1 MRLLALLALISPLAI
16 AGPIGTVNQLVAFGD
31 SLSDNGNAAIVA
43 ASLGIPFPPLSNGP
57 LWIDQLA
64 AKLSLPDP
72 QPFLAL
78 TGGTNYAIATAET
91 GSNGLS
97 GVSDQLA
104 LFAAAHLGGLP
115 ADALYTFWA
124 GANDVFNGGNPVLAA
139 DNIFNNIL
147 SLAAGGGK
155 YFLWLNLPDLG
166 LTPRAVAAGQTV
178 PANLASAAFNAEWAI
193 NLGKLQAQ
201 GINVVGVNVQALF
214 EQIIANP
221 GAFGFSNVTSPGQG
235 QADPNSFLFW
245 DEEHPTT
252 AGHALVANLAF
263 ADLAAV
269 PEPASIAVVA
279 LGLLSLVLW
288 KRREKKA

>member
-1 MRLLALLALISPLAI
+1 MRFLALLALISPLAI
-16 AGPIGTVNQLVAFGD
+16 ASPIGTVNQLVVFGD
-31 SLSDNGNAAIVA
+31 SLSDNGNAAIAA

-78 TGGTNYAIATAET
+78 TGGTNYAIATAQT
-91 GSNGLS
+91 GSNALS

-104 LFAAAHLGGLP
+104 LFAGAHLAGLP

-147 SLAAGGGK
+147 SLAGGGGK

-166 LTPRAVAAGQTV
+166 LTPRAIAAGQTV
-178 PANLASAAFNAEWAI
+178 PANLASTAFNTEWAI

-201 GINVVGVNVQALF
+201 GIDVVGVNVEALF
-214 EQIIANP
+214 AQIVANP

-235 QADPNSFLFW
+235 QANPNSYLFW

-252 AGHALVANLAF
+252 AGHALVANLAL
-263 ADLAAV
+263 ADLAA
-269 PEPASIAVVA
+269 PEPASVAVVA
-279 LGLLSLVLW
+279 LGLLSLVLL
-288 KRREKKA
+288 KRRETKA

>member
-1 MRLLALLALISPLAI
+1 MRFLTLLALISPLAI
-16 AGPIGTVNQLVAFGD
+16 ASPIGTVNQLVVFGD
-31 SLSDNGNAAIVA
+31 SLSDNGNAAIAA

-78 TGGTNYAIATAET
+78 TGGTNYAIATAQT
-91 GSNGLS
+91 GSNALS

-104 LFAAAHLGGLP
+104 LFAGAHLAGLP

-147 SLAAGGGK
+147 SLAGGGGK

-166 LTPRAVAAGQTV
+166 LTPRAIAAGQTV
-178 PANLASAAFNAEWAI
+178 PANLASTAFNTEWAI

-201 GINVVGVNVQALF
+201 GIDVVGVNVEALF
-214 EQIIANP
+214 AQIVANP

-235 QADPNSFLFW
+235 QANPNSYLFW

-252 AGHALVANLAF
+252 AGHALVANLAL
-263 ADLAAV
+263 ADLAA
-269 PEPASIAVVA
+269 PEPASVAVVA
-279 LGLLSLVLW
+279 LGLLSLVLL
-288 KRREKKA
+288 KRRKTKA

>member
-16 AGPIGTVNQLVAFGD
+16 ASPIGTVNQLVVFGD

-64 AKLSLPDP
+64 GKLSLPDP
-72 QPFLAL
+72 QPFLAG
-78 TGGTNYAIATAET
+78 TGGTNYAIATAQT

-124 GANDVFNGGNPVLAA
+124 GANDVFNGANPVLAA
-139 DNIFNNIL
+139 DNIYNNIL
-147 SLAAGGGK
+147 SLAGGGGK

-166 LTPRAVAAGQTV
+166 LTPRAMAAGQTV
-178 PANLASAAFNAEWAI
+178 PANLASTAFNTEWAI

-201 GINVVGVNVQALF
+201 GINVVGVNVEALF
-214 EQIIANP
+214 AQIIADP

-235 QADPNSFLFW
+235 QPNPNSYLFW

-252 AGHALVANLAF
+252 AGHAWVANLAF
-263 ADLAAV
+263 ADLAAA

>member
-1 MRLLALLALISPLAI
+1 MRFLALLALISPLAL
-16 AGPIGTVNQLVAFGD
+16 ASPIGTVNQVVVFGD

-43 ASLGIPFPPLSNGP
+43 AQLNIPFPPLSNGP
-57 LWIDQLA
+57 LWIDQFA
-64 AKLSLPDP
+64 AKLSVPDP

-78 TGGTNYAIATAET
+78 TGGTNYAIATAQT

-124 GANDVFNGGNPVLAA
+124 GANDVFNGANPVLAA

-166 LTPRAVAAGQTV
+166 LTPRAVAAGQTG
-178 PANLASAAFNAEWAI
+178 PANLASTAFNTEWAI

-201 GINVVGVNVQALF
+201 GINVVGVNVEALF
-214 EQIIANP
+214 AQIIANP

>member
-1 MRLLALLALISPLAI
+1 MRFLAFLAILSPLAV
-16 AGPIGTVNQLVAFGD
+16 ASPIGSVNQLVVFGD

-72 QPFLAL
+72 QPFLAGM
-78 TGGTNYAIATAET
+78 GGTNYAIATAQT

-104 LFAAAHLGGLP
+104 AFAATHPSGAP
-115 ADALYTFWA
+115 ADALYTLWA
-124 GANDVFNGGNPVLAA
+124 GANDIFNGGNPVLAA

-166 LTPRAVAAGQTV
+166 LTPRAIAAGQTAA
-178 PANLASAAFNAEWAI
+178 ANLASGAFNAEWAVD
-193 NLGKLQAQ
+193 LGKLQSL
-201 GINVVGVNVQALF
+201 GINVTAVDVQALF
-214 EQIIANP
+214 AQILANP
-221 GAFGFSNVTSPGQG
+221 AAFGFSNVTAPGQG
-235 QADPNSFLFW
+235 QPNPNSYLFW
-245 DEEHPTT
+245 DDEHPTT
-252 AGHALVANLAF
+252 AADAFVANLAF
-263 ADLAAV
+263 ADLSV
-269 PEPASIAVVA
+269 PEPASVAFAA
-279 LGLLSLVLW
+279 LGLLSLALW
-288 KRREKKA
+288 KRRAKKA

>member
-16 AGPIGTVNQLVAFGD
+16 ASPIGTVNQLVVFGD
-31 SLSDNGNAAIVA
+31 SLSDNGNAAIAA

-78 TGGTNYAIATAET
+78 TGGTNYAIATAQT
-91 GSNGLS
+91 GSNALS
-97 GVSDQLA
+97 GISDQLA
-104 LFAAAHLGGLP
+104 LFAGAHLGSLP

-124 GANDVFNGGNPVLAA
+124 GANDVFNGANPVLAA

-147 SLAAGGGK
+147 SLAGGGGK

-166 LTPRAVAAGQTV
+166 LTPRAIAAGQTV
-178 PANLASAAFNAEWAI
+178 PANLASTAFNTEWAI

-201 GINVVGVNVQALF
+201 GIDVVGVNVEALF
-214 EQIIANP
+214 AQIVANP

-235 QADPNSFLFW
+235 QANPNSYLFW

-252 AGHALVANLAF
+252 AGHALVANLAL
-263 ADLAAV
+263 ADLAA
-269 PEPASIAVVA
+269 PEPASVAVVA
-279 LGLLSLVLW
+279 LGLLSLVLL
-288 KRREKKA
+288 KRRETKA

>member
-1 MRLLALLALISPLAI
+1 MRFLALLALISPLAI
-16 AGPIGTVNQLVAFGD
+16 ASPIGTVNQLVVFGD
-31 SLSDNGNAAIVA
+31 SLSDNGNAAIAA

-78 TGGTNYAIATAET
+78 TGGTNYAIATAQT
-91 GSNGLS
+91 GSNALS

-104 LFAAAHLGGLP
+104 LFAGAHLGSLP

-124 GANDVFNGGNPVLAA
+124 GANDVFNGANPVLAA

-147 SLAAGGGK
+147 SLAGGGGK

-166 LTPRAVAAGQTV
+166 LTPRAIAAGQTV
-178 PANLASAAFNAEWAI
+178 PANLASTAFNTEWAI

-201 GINVVGVNVQALF
+201 GIDVVGVNVEALF
-214 EQIIANP
+214 AQIVANP

-235 QADPNSFLFW
+235 QANPNSYLFW

-252 AGHALVANLAF
+252 AGHALVANLAL
-263 ADLAAV
+263 ADLAA
-269 PEPASIAVVA
+269 PEPASVAVVA
-279 LGLLSLVLW
+279 LGLLSLVLL
-288 KRREKKA
+288 KRRETKA

>member
-1 MRLLALLALISPLAI
+1 MRFLALLALISPLAI
-16 AGPIGTVNQLVAFGD
+16 ASPIGTVNQLVVFGD
-31 SLSDNGNAAIVA
+31 SLSDNGNAAIAA

-78 TGGTNYAIATAET
+78 TGGTNYAIATAQT
-91 GSNGLS
+91 GSNALS

-104 LFAAAHLGGLP
+104 LFAGAHLGGLP

-147 SLAAGGGK
+147 SLAGGGGK

-166 LTPRAVAAGQTV
+166 LTPRAIAAGQTV
-178 PANLASAAFNAEWAI
+178 PANLASTAFNTEWAI

-201 GINVVGVNVQALF
+201 GIDVVGVNVEALF
-214 EQIIANP
+214 AQIVANP

-235 QADPNSFLFW
+235 QANPNSYLFW

-252 AGHALVANLAF
+252 AGHALVANLAL
-263 ADLAAV
+263 ADLAA
-269 PEPASIAVVA
+269 PEPASVAVVA
-279 LGLLSLVLW
+279 LGLLSLVLL
-288 KRREKKA
+288 KRRKTKA

>member
-1 MRLLALLALISPLAI
+1 MRFLALLALISPLAI
-16 AGPIGTVNQLVAFGD
+16 ASPIGTVNQLVVFGD
-31 SLSDNGNAAIVA
+31 SLSDNGNAAIAA

-78 TGGTNYAIATAET
+78 TGGTNYAIATAQT
-91 GSNGLS
+91 GSNALS

-104 LFAAAHLGGLP
+104 LFAGAHLAGLP

-147 SLAAGGGK
+147 SLAGGGGK

-166 LTPRAVAAGQTV
+166 LTPRAIAAGQTV
-178 PANLASAAFNAEWAI
+178 PANLASTAFNTEWAI

-201 GINVVGVNVQALF
+201 GIDVVGVNVEALF
-214 EQIIANP
+214 AQIVANP

-235 QADPNSFLFW
+235 QANPNSYLFW

-252 AGHALVANLAF
+252 AGHALVANLAL
-263 ADLAAV
+263 ADLAA
-269 PEPASIAVVA
+269 PEPASVAVVA
-279 LGLLSLVLW
+279 LGLLSLVLL
-288 KRREKKA
+288 KRRKTKA

>member
-1 MRLLALLALISPLAI
+1 MRFLALLALISPLAI
-16 AGPIGTVNQLVAFGD
+16 ASPIGTVNQLVVFGD
-31 SLSDNGNAAIVA
+31 SLSDNGNAAIAA

-78 TGGTNYAIATAET
+78 TGGTNYAIATAQT
-91 GSNGLS
+91 GSNALS
-97 GVSDQLA
+97 GISDQLA
-104 LFAAAHLGGLP
+104 LFAGAHLGSLP

-124 GANDVFNGGNPVLAA
+124 GANDVFNGANPVLAA

-147 SLAAGGGK
+147 SLAGGGGK

-166 LTPRAVAAGQTV
+166 LTPRAIAAGQTV
-178 PANLASAAFNAEWAI
+178 PANLASTAFNTEWAI

-201 GINVVGVNVQALF
+201 GIDVVGVNVEALF
-214 EQIIANP
+214 AQIVANP

-235 QADPNSFLFW
+235 QANPNSYLFW

-252 AGHALVANLAF
+252 AGHALVANLAL
-263 ADLAAV
+263 ADLAA
-269 PEPASIAVVA
+269 PEPASVAVVA
-279 LGLLSLVLW
+279 LGLLSLVLL
-288 KRREKKA
+288 KRRETKA

>member
-1 MRLLALLALISPLAI
+1 MRFLALLALISPLAI
-16 AGPIGTVNQLVAFGD
+16 ASPIGTVNQLVVFGD
-31 SLSDNGNAAIVA
+31 SLSDNGNAAIAA

-78 TGGTNYAIATAET
+78 TGGTNYAIATAQT
-91 GSNGLS
+91 GSNALS

-104 LFAAAHLGGLP
+104 LFAGAHLAGLP

-147 SLAAGGGK
+147 SLAGGGGK

-166 LTPRAVAAGQTV
+166 LTPRAIAAGQTV
-178 PANLASAAFNAEWAI
+178 PANLASTAFNTEWAI

-201 GINVVGVNVQALF
+201 GIDVVGVNVEALF
-214 EQIIANP
+214 AQIVANP

-235 QADPNSFLFW
+235 QANPNSYLFW

-252 AGHALVANLAF
+252 AGHALVANLAL
-263 ADLAAV
+263 ADLAA
-269 PEPASIAVVA
+269 PEPASVAVVA
-279 LGLLSLVLW
+279 LGLLSLVLLT
-288 KRREKKA
+288 RRKTKA

>member
-1 MRLLALLALISPLAI
+1 MRILALLALLSPFAV
-16 AGPIGTVNQLVAFGD
+16 ASPIGSVNQLVVFGD

-72 QPFLAL
+72 QPFLAG
-78 TGGTNYAIATAET
+78 TGGTNYAVATAQT

-104 LFAAAHLGGLP
+104 AFAATHPGGAP
-115 ADALYTFWA
+115 ADALYTLWA
-124 GANDVFNGGNPVLAA
+124 GANDIFNGGNPVLAA

-166 LTPRAVAAGQTV
+166 FTPRAMAAGQTAA
-178 PANLASAAFNAEWAI
+178 ANLASGAFNAEWAVD
-193 NLGKLQAQ
+193 LGKLQSL
-201 GINVVGVNVQALF
+201 GINVTAVNVQALF
-214 EQIIANP
+214 AQILANP
-221 GAFGFSNVTSPGQG
+221 AAFGFSNVTAPGQG
-235 QADPNSFLFW
+235 QPNPNSYLFC
-245 DEEHPTT
+245 DDEHPTT
-252 AGHALVANLAF
+252 ATDAFVANLAF
-263 ADLAAV
+263 ADLSVA
-269 PEPASIAVVA
+269 EPASVAFAA
-279 LGLLSLVLW
+279 LGLLSLALW
-288 KRREKKA
+288 RRRAQKA